1 VTQDNATPDGGTN
14 AKGKPTPSRKEA
26 EAARKK
32 AMKTPLTRKEQL
44 RREREARAQLRQR
57 QQEALRSG
65 RGADLPP
72 RDRGPVR
79 AFARDHVDRRRNVAE
94 YLLPIL
100 VSVLLLS
107 FVKTPLAQLLVFY
120 AWAVMLLLTI
130 IDEVVMV
137 RGLKRG
143 LRERFPDVPTKG
155 ATGYAVLRST
165 QLRRFRLPSPTI
177 ERGAPL
183 RDRY

>member
-1 VTQDNATPDGGTN
+1 MTLDDAPHDPQGPR
-14 AKGKPTPSRKEA
+14 KGRPTPSRKEA

-32 AMKTPLTRKEQL
+32 AMKTPMTRKEQL

-79 AFARDHVDRRRNVAE
+79 AFARDFVDRRRNVSE
-94 YLLPIL
+94 YLLPVL
-100 VSVLLLS
+100 VLVLLLS
-107 FVKTPLAQLLVFY
+107 FVNQAWAQLVVFY
-120 AWAVMLLLTI
+120 VWAAVILLTI
-130 IDEVVMV
+130 VDEVTMV

-143 LRERFPDVPTKG
+143 LRERFAGESTKG
-155 ATGYAVLRST
+155 AVGYAVLRST
-165 QLRRFRLPSPTI
+165 QLRRFRLPTPTI

-183 RDRY
+183 RERY